1 MSCRWRVASLVVV
14 LAGPGCSDRPPAT
27 TDALRLQGLRASHQ
41 RLHRQLETVLAQYP
55 VATRAFADPGQIVVA
70 IHSRWIEAL
79 MTRVARQYFDQ
90 VTLDL
95 ASVEASSTG
104 RIDKDSVLG
113 HFKVGDWRVDIVIDS
128 LRGVLAAGPPRLA
141 FRGPD
146 LLEIALPVDVRE
158 ALGQASIRFAWDSSS
173 MTNAVCKDFELRRT
187 LSGSVM
193 SQTHEIKGALRL
205 SSKEGSIV
213 AVPLFPDRTLA
224 LRVTFPP
231 ESWSIVDSA
240 LRSQNSLGKCG
251 LLLKPE
257 VVVAKLHE
265 LAEGGIR
272 VTLPAS
278 IFRTIRLPARIGRS
292 VEIAV
297 HKVGVEVSAER
308 LWFDHQVLWS
318 SASVRVSNE
327 GQTGTP

>member
-1 MSCRWRVASLVVV
+1 MAPLI
-14 LAGPGCSDRPPAT
+14 LALACPGCSDRSRT
-27 TDALRLQGLRASHQ
+27 TAAAVRLLRLRASHE
-41 RLHRQLETVLAQYP
+41 RLHQKLETALAQHP

-70 IHSRWIEAL
+70 IHSRWIEEL
-79 MTRVARQYFDQ
+79 MTRVARQYLDQ

-95 ASVEASSTG
+95 ASVEAGSTG
-104 RIDKDSVLG
+104 RIDKDSFLG

-128 LRGVLAAGPPRLA
+128 LRGVLTAGQPRLA

-146 LLEIALPVDVRE
+146 LLQIELPVDVRE
-158 ALGQASIRFAWDSSS
+158 ALGQVSIRFAWDSSS
-173 MTNAVCKDFELRRT
+173 MANAVCKDFELSRT
-187 LSGSVM
+187 LAGSVT

-224 LRVTFPP
+224 LRVAFPP
-231 ESWSIVDSA
+231 ESWAIVDSA
-240 LRSQNSLGKCG
+240 LRSQDSLGRCG
-251 LLLKPE
+251 LLLKPD
-257 VVVAKLHE
+257 VVVAKLHD
-265 LAEGGIR
+265 LADRGIK
-272 VTLPAS
+272 VTLPHS
-278 IFRTIRLPARIGRS
+278 VFRTIRLPARIERS

-318 SASVRVSNE
+318 SASVRVSKE
-327 GQTGTP
+327 GQAGSP